1 MPIERRTTALYCRL
15 SKDDDMLG
23 ESVSV
28 KTQKLILEK
37 YAVEHGYYKYEFY
50 VDDGYSGTDF
60 NRPDFKRMI
69 RDIENGMVERVIVK
83 DLSRLGRNYILIG
96 EYVEFLF
103 PKYDVH
109 FISVT
114 ENMDSAVGNLE
125 MMPFNNLINEWYARD
140 LSKKQRSAVRTKGT
154 NGKRLTSKA
163 IYGYTTDDNSNWV
176 IDETSAE
183 VVKKIFDMYV
193 NGNGLQM
200 IARYLTQNKIPTP
213 STYQS
218 SQEAFNWGYSTIRNI
233 LSKQEYCGD
242 TVNFRTER
250 VSYKSKKIKRNRTED
265 WVIFPDTHP
274 AIVSREIFAKAQEI
288 AGAKKRIISKN
299 AEYDKPL
306 FRDVLFC
313 ADCGR
318 RMYIMHKNGKHVN
331 SDSYVCNTNRK
342 NKDLCSSHYIREI
355 EIIGLVMNDIQY
367 YIRYLM
373 MDENTLRNNL
383 VRMVKL
389 RNSAVLSEAT
399 GRLKSIDSRINEI
412 PDVRKRLFEDKLS
425 GDISG
430 GTFADIMASLD
441 SETEK
446 LKSERDCVMRVIRES
461 KDSINDVE
469 IFINR
474 LKRYKNTAELS
485 SSMVEDLI
493 ERIDVLNPETV
504 SKRVKHQKIVITY
517 VGVGKIEDDL

>member
-1 MPIERRTTALYCRL
+1 MQDT
-15 SKDDDMLG
+15 
-23 ESVSV
+23 
-28 KTQKLILEK
+28 
-37 YAVEHGYYKYEFY
+37 
-50 VDDGYSGTDF
+50 
-60 NRPDFKRMI
+60 
-69 RDIENGMVERVIVK
+69 
-83 DLSRLGRNYILIG
+83 SR
-96 EYVEFLF
+96 
-103 PKYDVH
+103 
-109 FISVT
+109 
-114 ENMDSAVGNLE
+114 
-125 MMPFNNLINEWYARD
+125 
-140 LSKKQRSAVRTKGT
+140 
-154 NGKRLTSKA
+154 
-163 IYGYTTDDNSNWV
+163 
-176 IDETSAE
+176 
-183 VVKKIFDMYV
+183 
-193 NGNGLQM
+193 
-200 IARYLTQNKIPTP
+200 
-213 STYQS
+213 
-218 SQEAFNWGYSTIRNI
+218 
-233 LSKQEYCGD
+233 
-242 TVNFRTER
+242 
-250 VSYKSKKIKRNRTED
+250 KIKFLLR
-265 WVIFPDTHP
+265 VHII

-288 AGAKKRIISKN
+288 AGAKKRIIPEN

-342 NKDLCSSHYIREI
+342 NKDLCSSHYIRES
-355 EIIGLVMNDIQY
+355 EIIGLVMNDIEH
-367 YIRYLM
+367 YIRCLM
-373 MDENTLRNNL
+373 MDESTLRNNL

-389 RNSAVLSEAT
+389 RNSAVLAEAT

-441 SETEK
+441 SEAEK

-485 SSMVEDLI
+485 ISMVEDLI
-493 ERIDVLNPETV
+493 ERIDVMNPETV
-504 SKRVKHQKIVITY
+504 SKRVKHPKIVITY